1 LNSMKLLRECIRSL
15 LIETAIGQCYPHA
28 VKMAQAAANDELNDL
43 SKFKV
48 VHGRANDKFSGES
61 YLHAWIEKGD
71 LVFDW
76 QTSMGAGKDGI
87 PKAAYYDIFQP
98 EAHEEYTAEETLQ
111 NCKETKQAGP
121 WK

>member
-1 LNSMKLLRECIRSL
+1 MKLLREYIRGL
-15 LIETAIGQCYPHA
+15 LIEIAIGQCYPHA
-28 VKMAQAAANDELNDL
+28 VKMAQAAADDELDDL

-48 VHGRANDKFSGES
+48 VHGRVNDKFSGES

-76 QTSMGAGKDGI
+76 QTSQGAGKDGI
-87 PKAAYYDIFQP
+87 PKAVYYDIFQP
-98 EAHEEYTAEETLQ
+98 EAHEEYTA
-111 NCKETKQAGP
+111 KETIINCVESGMKAGP

>member
-1 LNSMKLLRECIRSL
+1 MKLI
-15 LIETAIGQCYPHA
+15 IENWRGYLNEIAIGQCYPFA
-28 VKMAQAAANDELNDL
+28 IEMAQAAADDELNDL

-48 VHGRANDKFSGES
+48 VHGRVNDKFSGES

-76 QTSMGAGKDGI
+76 QSKSTKPDGI
-87 PKAAYYDIFQP
+87 PKEAYYDIFQP

-111 NCKETKQAGP
+111 SCKETKQAGP
-121 WK
+121 WTDKE

>member
-1 LNSMKLLRECIRSL
+1 MKLI
-15 LIETAIGQCYPHA
+15 IENWRGYLNEIAIGQCYPFA
-28 VKMAQAAANDELNDL
+28 IEMAQAAADDELNDL

-61 YLHAWIEKGD
+61 YLHAWVEKGD

-76 QTSMGAGKDGI
+76 QTSRGERADGI
-87 PKAAYYDIFQP
+87 PKAVYYDIFQP
-98 EAHEEYTAEETLQ
+98 EAHEEYTA
-111 NCKETKQAGP
+111 KETIINCVESGMKAGP